1 MANAKIKKREKGK
14 GKNFYR
20 NEMLTPEEI
29 VYCSPTLSDQVFNN
43 FIFYHVRSLSDVDEC
58 SEAHPFK
65 MNKCHPNASCTNT
78 QGSYNC
84 SYNPTFIYV
93 FPVAIPEI
101 FAQTQGFD
109 YWQLIHSRYDYI

>member
-1 MANAKIKKREKGK
+1 MLKLKKKEKGK

-43 FIFYHVRSLSDVDEC
+43 FIFYYVRSLSDVDEC

-84 SYNPTFIYV
+84 SCNPTFIYV

-109 YWQLIHSRYDYI
+109 YWQLIHWRYDYI